1 MPYHLFLQQHYY
13 CTS

>member
-1 MPYHLFLQQHYY
+1 MSYHLFFQQHYY